1 MANNRKG
8 YGFRWVGNL
17 DGACYPK
24 PIEFTIASGYQAQV
38 SATDIGLTP
47 GDPVQ
52 FNVGSPGTG
61 FMELAATG
69 ATPNI
74 YWGVISG
81 FSNARIDAN
90 GKARP
95 ASYLPG
101 GTTWT
106 TEATRS
112 KVLVV
117 PFGRNI
123 WEIDVTGNS
132 ASFDT
137 LTEYR
142 ALQNRCVNLAFTLD
156 VSNPEKPKAGPSVD
170 VSTATDDTADFR
182 VLQVSFT
189 QDNQDFSG
197 NFVKLRVVINESGEA
212 PFVTDPGV

>member
-8 YGFRWVGNL
+8 YGFRWVGSM
-17 DGACYPK
+17 DGSCYPK
-24 PIEFTIASGYQAQV
+24 PLEFTVASAYQAQV
-38 SATDIGLTP
+38 AAENVDLNI
-47 GDPVQ
+47 GDPVT
-52 FNVGSPGTG
+52 FNTGAPGSG
-61 FMELAATG
+61 MIELAGTG

-74 YWGVISG
+74 YWGVIVG
-81 FSNARIDAN
+81 FTNARVDAN

-95 ASYLPG
+95 SSYLPG
-101 GTTWT
+101 GTTWS
-106 TEATRS
+106 TEANRS

-142 ALQNRCVNLAFTLD
+142 ALQNRNVNLAYTRD
-156 VSNPEKPKAGPSVD
+156 VSNPDRPKAGPSVD

-182 VLQVSFT
+182 VIQVSAT

-197 NFVKLRVVINESGEA
+197 NFVKLRVVVNESGEA